1 MIKRNSIFLSLAML
15 VISFFVMPESA
26 LGQSG
31 QLRSPDGGIV
41 PCGSAG
47 EPRCDV
53 CQFIVLGFN
62 IITFIRNL
70 LVIACILVITI
81 AGVIYIVSAGNTG
94 MITTAKNALKYA
106 LLGVLIVLFG
116 WVVVTF
122 IIRSVALGENEAVP
136 ANGSVGL
143 YVQEGSLWN
152 FDCNAP
158 ASASQ

>member
-1 MIKRNSIFLSLAML
+1 MIKRSTIFLSLVML
-15 VISFFVMPESA
+15 VFSFFVLPESVYA
-26 LGQSG
+26 QGEP
-31 QLRSPDGGIV
+31 LRSPDQGIV
-41 PCGSAG
+41 PCGDAG

-62 IITFIRNL
+62 IITFLRNL
-70 LVIACILVITI
+70 IVIACIVVITI

-106 LLGVLIVLFG
+106 LLGVLVILFG

-122 IIRSVALGENEAVP
+122 IIRSIALDQRDKVP

-143 YVQEGSLWN
+143 YVQEGSLWT

-158 ASASQ
+158 ASASK